1 MCLLA
6 FASFFTLSRIF
17 WSTSISPRIISA
29 YMDGTNPN
37 VIISAPDITLP
48 ISFTVDRKDGRL
60 FIADSAE
67 GQIRSYNKN
76 GKDRKLIAS
85 SEYPKGVAVDDTYLY
100 WVDRNTGVL
109 YRVDKNNGRGL
120 TELVGTMNLI
130 NDLKIV
136 RRNEWLQRGSLSHT
150 QL

>member
-1 MCLLA
+1 
-6 FASFFTLSRIF
+6 
-17 WSTSISPRIISA
+17 
-29 YMDGTNPN
+29 MDGTHPN

-76 GKDRKLIAS
+76 GKDRKLIVN

-109 YRVDKNNGRGL
+109 YRADKNNGNGC
-120 TELVGTMNLI
+120 TELVGTLNLI

-136 RRNEWLQRGSLSHT
+136 RRNEWLQRGSLSLTH
-150 QL
+150 L